1 MPQGACSEHGR
12 CRDRTCHAA
21 RAAALL
27 SLERNKMGRLVKTE
41 GSHAHR
47 GVSGGRTI
55 MPLPGAKS
63 QQNFR

>member
-1 MPQGACSEHGR
+1 MLCGACSVHAKS
-12 CRDRTCHAA
+12 RDRTCSEAH
-21 RAAALL
+21 AAALPR
-27 SLERNKMGRLVKTE
+27 LEWNKMGRLAKTD